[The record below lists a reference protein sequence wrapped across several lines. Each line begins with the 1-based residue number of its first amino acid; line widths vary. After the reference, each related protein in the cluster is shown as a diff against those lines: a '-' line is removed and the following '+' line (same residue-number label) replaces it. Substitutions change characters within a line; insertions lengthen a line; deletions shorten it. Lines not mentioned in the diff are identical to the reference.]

1 VEGVVIIV
9 RLTRQELLDAGAN
22 CDGLQVFDVLARR
35 QSAAGDTL
43 TYEWTQERQ
52 IWCLLCE
59 DLRRH
64 VGWLSH
70 RGLLPRICL
79 RGADLR
85 WANLY
90 ESNLYRAN
98 LCEANLYESNLYRA
112 YLCEANL
119 YGADLCGADLRWANL
134 YRAHLCRANLC
145 EANLDGADLYGAN
158 LRGADLRGADLRGA
172 DLRGVWR
179 FSDDAPIPGWELH
192 DGKLRRTS

>member
-90 ESNLYRAN
+90 RAHLCRAN
-98 LCEANLYESNLYRA
+98 LCEANLYGADLRGANLRGADLYRA

-119 YGADLCGADLRWANL
+119 YGADLRGADLRGADL

-145 EANLDGADLYGAN
+145 EANLCGTDLYGAN
-158 LRGADLRGADLRGA
+158 LRGAN
-172 DLRGVWR
+172 LRGVWR
-179 FSDDAPIPGWELH
+179 FSDDASISGWELH